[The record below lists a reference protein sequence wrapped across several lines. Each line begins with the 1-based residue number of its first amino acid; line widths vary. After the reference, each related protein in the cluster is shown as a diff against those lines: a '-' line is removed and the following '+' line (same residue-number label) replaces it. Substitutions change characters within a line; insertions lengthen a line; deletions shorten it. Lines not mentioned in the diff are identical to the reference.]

1 MQLSP
6 DALSPVERYK
16 LLIGLVVP
24 RPIAWVSTLSPDG
37 RPNLAPYSFFAG
49 VGSNPMTV
57 VYCPSNDSAGGE
69 KDSLANSK
77 PSAEGGTGVF
87 AINGV
92 PERHARAAAA
102 SAEAL
107 PYGESEFDFVGVA
120 SAPCERIACVRV
132 ADSPW
137 TFECET
143 MQVVR
148 TNPGVPGGGNLVVAR
163 VVHVH
168 VEDALLDA
176 KLRVDADRL
185 DAVGRMGGF
194 DWVRTKDRF
203 AQAPGRAALEAPR

>member
-6 DALSPVERYK
+6 DALAPVERYK

-24 RPIAWVSTLSPDG
+24 RPIAWVSSSSRDG
-37 RPNLAPYSFFAG
+37 LPNLAPYSFFAG
-49 VGSNPMTV
+49 VGSNPLTV
-57 VYCPSNDSAGGE
+57 VYCPANNSSGGD

-77 PSAEGGTGVF
+77 PVAEGGTGVF

-102 SAEAL
+102 SAEDLA
-107 PYGESEFDFVGVA
+107 YGESEFDFAGVE
-120 SAPCERIACVRV
+120 SAPCAKIACVRV
-132 ADSPW
+132 ADAPW

-143 MQVVR
+143 LQVVR

-168 VEDALLDA
+168 VDDALLDA
-176 KLRVDADRL
+176 KLRIDADRL

-194 DWVRTKDRF
+194 SWVRTKDRF
-203 AQAPGRAALEAPR
+203 EQPPGRAAVARPG